1 MGFVAEQLRLHPEL
15 VLFLSLSIGYL
26 IGQLKMGR
34 FQLGGICG
42 ALLVALVLGQSG
54 ARLSADLKNIAFA
67 LFIFALGF
75 SGGPQFFANITRG
88 WRYAVL
94 SFVELIVVMTLVLLA
109 VWAWQMDVGTAAGL
123 LAGAATESA
132 VVGTAAEAIGRLPL
146 QADEVRRLQANI
158 ATAYSVTYL
167 FGLVSIVLFTTQVAP
182 RLLGIRIEDEAR
194 RLWGELQGTA
204 QDKHSEHV
212 AAPALVGRVFLA
224 GKADGQTVQAIERAL
239 KHGISI
245 ERVRSQGQERAA
257 SPDMVVRA
265 DDELLLVGR
274 RTAMIQASERLGDE
288 IASDMQVPME
298 ERDVLL
304 TRKDLHGLPLG
315 QVLDTAAPEL
325 RRGAWANR
333 LIRQGAP
340 LPCLPHTKVERGDV
354 LRLYGTPRA
363 VGALIPHLGSPTAPA
378 HQTDY
383 VVLGMGVLLGIAL
396 GSLSLP
402 LWGSELTLGTG
413 GGCLVSGLVFGWARS
428 RMPRLGNLPSPA
440 AEVLKDFG
448 LATFIVCVGLSAGP
462 DALALIQTY
471 GWKLPAMGILV
482 SLAPAVTSLA
492 IGRMMN
498 MEPVILLGAIAG
510 QHVSTPAIS
519 ALVERAGNSSPMLG
533 YTVTYAVSNGI
544 LPLAGP
550 LLVMLAGLIH
560 H

>member
-88 WRYAVL
+88 WRYALL

-204 QDKHSEHV
+204 QDKHSEQV

-257 SPDMVVRA
+257 SPDLVVRA